1 MNRVVNPF
9 ENDDQKALRESVARF
24 TAETIAP
31 IAAEDDQ
38 AKRFRRE
45 VFDAMAGL
53 GITGITTPEPF
64 GGAGLGFREY
74 VIVVEEIAKASVPYA
89 VVLAV
94 TGLPQQILK
103 FAGTDAQK
111 ERWLRPL
118 AEGKLLG
125 AFALTEPSV
134 GSDAANLKTTATK
147 SGSDWVLSGQ
157 KMFITSAGY
166 ADVYVVFARTGGP
179 GAKGISSFLVS
190 KDDKGMT
197 VGAPEK
203 KMGWHSSPLAQLFFE
218 DCRIPGDRLLGAEG
232 DGFRHAMQAL
242 DSGRITIAASSLG
255 LMRGALEACL
265 KYAKERTAFGKPITD
280 FQAIQFMLADMDQR
294 IEASAR
300 LVEHVAALRDAGHP
314 FSREA
319 AITKCFATDSAM
331 AVTTDAVQV
340 FGGYGYLQDYPVERM
355 MRDAKVLQIVEGT
368 NQIQRVVIA
377 RELLRG

>member
-1 MNRVVNPF
+1 MNPF
-9 ENDDQKALRESVARF
+9 ETDDQKALRESVARF
-24 TAETIAP
+24 VQDQIAP
-31 IAAEDDQ
+31 IVAEDDQ

-45 VFDAMAGL
+45 VFDRMASL
-53 GITGITTPEPF
+53 GITGITTEEAS

-74 VIVVEEIAKASVPYA
+74 VIVVEELAKVSVPYA

-94 TGLPQQILK
+94 TGLPQQILR
-103 FAGTDAQK
+103 AHGTDEQK
-111 ERWLRPL
+111 KRWLRPL

-147 SGSDWVLSGQ
+147 SGGDWVISGQ

-179 GAKGISSFLVS
+179 GAKGISSFLVE
-190 KDDKGMT
+190 KGDKGMT

-203 KMGWHSSPLAQLFFE
+203 KMGWNSSPLAQLFFE
-218 DCRIPGDRLLGAEG
+218 DCRIPADRLLGGEG
-232 DGFRHAMQAL
+232 DGFRHAMAAL
-242 DSGRITIAASSLG
+242 DSGRITIAASAVG
-255 LMRGALEACL
+255 LMRGALAACL
-265 KYAKERTAFGKPITD
+265 KYAKERVAFGKPITD
-280 FQAIQFMLADMDQR
+280 NQAIQFMLADMDQR

-300 LVEHVAALRDAGHP
+300 LVEHVAALRDAGKP
-314 FSREA
+314 YSKAA
-319 AITKCFATDSAM
+319 AIAKCFATDSAM

-377 RELLRG
+377 RELLRA